1 MLEAYGIPCPAERTA
16 TTRAAAVKAAG
27 ELGYP
32 VAVKTARPGV
42 HKTELGAIALGLT
55 EPARVRDEVARIGTP
70 VIVQRM
76 ADPGVELLLGAVRD
90 PTFGPVV
97 AVGLGGVMAELVKDV
112 RFALPPISEPEARA
126 LVTDGT
132 AGKLLAGFRGAA
144 PADVHGAVD
153 IVIRIDPARRGR
165 PRARG
170 ARPESGHLRHGRL
183 PGCGR
188 AAQAQ
193 HGAGAARPGE
203 DMVKTDAGA
212 RGAERRSARAPAA
225 MKPGG

>member
-1 MLEAYGIPCPAERTA
+1 
-16 TTRAAAVKAAG
+16 
-27 ELGYP
+27 

-76 ADPGVELLLGAVRD
+76 ADPGVELLVGAVRD

-97 AVGLGGVMAELVKDV
+97 AVGVGGVMAELVKDL
-112 RFALPPISEPEARA
+112 RFALPPISETEARA

-144 PADVHGAVD
+144 PADVHGAVE
-153 IVIRIDPARRGR
+153 IVIRIAQLAEDVPELAELDLN
-165 PRARG
+165 PVICRAD
-170 ARPESGHLRHGRL
+170 
-183 PGCGR
+183 
-188 AAQAQ
+188 QAQ
-193 HGAGAARPGE
+193 HGAGAAWPVE
-203 DMVKTDAGA
+203 DMVKIDADPCGA
-212 RGAERRSARAPAA
+212 ARRCAKAA
-225 MKPGG
+225 QAGIPGR

>member
-16 TTRAAAVKAAG
+16 STRAGAVKAAG

-32 VAVKTARPGV
+32 VAVKTARPGL

-90 PTFGPVV
+90 PTLGPVV

-112 RFALPPISEPEARA
+112 HFALPPISEPEARA

-132 AGKLLAGFRGAA
+132 AGKLLAGFRGA
-144 PADVHGAVD
+144 PPSDVHGAVD
-153 IVIRIDPARRGR
+153 IVIRTTQLAEDVPELAELDLNPVICGTEGCQAVDAR
-165 PRARG
+165 
-170 ARPESGHLRHGRL
+170 LRL
-183 PGCGR
+183 STVP
-188 AAQAQ
+188 
-193 HGAGAARPGE
+193 ARPGP
-203 DMVKTDAGA
+203 VKTW
-212 RGAERRSARAPAA
+212 
-225 MKPGG
+225 